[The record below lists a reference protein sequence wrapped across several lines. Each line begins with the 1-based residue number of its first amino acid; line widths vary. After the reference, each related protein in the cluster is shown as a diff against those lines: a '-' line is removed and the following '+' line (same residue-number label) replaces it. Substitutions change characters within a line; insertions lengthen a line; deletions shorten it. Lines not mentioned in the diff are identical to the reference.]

1 MMICIYQRKD
11 KDGKPQWETQIG
23 IPKRNIQE
31 SPNPG
36 IKDVAK
42 RKTLKKKNCCQ
53 ILVGDM

>member
-1 MMICIYQRKD
+1 MICIYQRKD
-11 KDGKPQWETQIG
+11 KDGKPQWGTQIG

-42 RKTLKKKNCCQ
+42 RKTFKKK
-53 ILVGDM
+53 